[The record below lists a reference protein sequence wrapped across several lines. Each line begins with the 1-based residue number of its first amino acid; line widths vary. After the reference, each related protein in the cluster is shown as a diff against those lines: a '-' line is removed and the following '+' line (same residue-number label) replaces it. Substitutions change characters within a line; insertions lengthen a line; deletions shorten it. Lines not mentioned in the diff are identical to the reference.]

1 MTVLEVST
9 IKEQGTDIL
18 QRTMLERL
26 KASLERSAVVF
37 FGDYQYFVHP
47 VTDGIPAMDPQVL
60 DEVLDRI
67 YDIAD
72 LRCDLI
78 VGAEA
83 MAIPLIVPLSL
94 MTGIPYNVVRKRKYG
109 LPGEV
114 SVRQTTGYSEKD
126 LFINGL
132 KKGDRVTI
140 VDDVI
145 STGGTLKSIVLALK
159 AMGVTVVDVVVV
171 VQKTDD
177 LERME
182 REIGQRIKTLVRV
195 EVKDGKVR
203 VLT

>member
-1 MTVLEVST
+1 MSIRPNT
-9 IKEQGTDIL
+9 IRRK
-18 QRTMLERL
+18 MLERL
-26 KASLERSAVVF
+26 KASLEQSAVVR

-47 VTDGIPAMDPQVL
+47 ITDGIPAMDPQVL
-60 DEVLDRI
+60 DEVLDRL
-67 YDIAD
+67 YEIAD
-72 LRCDLI
+72 LDCDLL

-114 SVRQTTGYSEKD
+114 SAHQTTGYSEKE

-132 KKGDRVTI
+132 KQGDRVTI

-145 STGGTLKSIVLALK
+145 STGGTMKAIVLALK
-159 AMGVTVVDVVVV
+159 AMGVIVVDIIVV
-171 VQKTDD
+171 VQKTDK
-177 LERME
+177 LEQLE
-182 REIGQRIKTLVRV
+182 KELGQRIKTLVRV
-195 EVKDGKVR
+195 EVQDGKLR